1 MKQIQ
6 RYSLVILACLPLVTQ
21 AAYYRWTDNKGIVH
35 YSYSVPPSDAQL
47 GHVELSKSGIEQKVV
62 ISAKRKRQLKE
73 LAELN
78 KLKIKTEKERARQRK
93 LQEEEDIRLLSI
105 YNSEDEVVKAYNAKL
120 RMAQLTIDLLKSR
133 HKVQSD
139 KLEKLESEFDR
150 AKDITH
156 RNAIESRM
164 DDVLD
169 NLRIYQQ
176 AITENYVEKDK
187 VQKDFKFTLN
197 RFKRLIAK
205 KHDPKIVESKK

>member
-6 RYSLVILACLPLVTQ
+6 KYGLVLLASLPMVAQ
-21 AAYYRWTDNKGIVH
+21 AAYYRWIDTKGVVH

-47 GHVELSKSGIEQKVV
+47 GHVELSKSGIKQKVV
-62 ISAKRKRQLKE
+62 ISAKRKKQLKE
-73 LAELN
+73 IAELN
-78 KLKIKTEKERARQRK
+78 KIKRKTEKEQAKLRK

-105 YNSEDEVVKAYNAKL
+105 YNNEEEVVKAYNAKL

-139 KLEKLESEFDR
+139 KLEKLELQFEH

-187 VQKDFKFTLN
+187 VHKEFKETLN
-197 RFKRLIAK
+197 RFKRLQAK
-205 KHDPKIVESKK
+205 QLGKKIVESKK